1 MIELEQYYGGDESW
15 EQFSSLFAKYIDLP
29 EVKELATDLNG
40 HIDLA
45 YTIYWVAGP
54 ESAKEWIDSNVPALD
69 GIRPVDCVNDPELV
83 KRLRVCLMRM
93 PS

>member
-54 ESAKEWIDSNVPALD
+54 KSAKKWIDSNVPALD